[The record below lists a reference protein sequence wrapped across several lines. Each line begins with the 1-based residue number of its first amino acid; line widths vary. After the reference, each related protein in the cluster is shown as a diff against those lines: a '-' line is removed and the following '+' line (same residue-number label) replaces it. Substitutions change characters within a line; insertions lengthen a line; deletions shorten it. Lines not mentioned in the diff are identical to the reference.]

1 MTKESQHS
9 YLISIAIT
17 GRFYDI
23 SLFPLVWVVQTQTIV
38 YLEFSLDIKD
48 SKINSLKLK
57 PLPNLNLNPNSN
69 ILNLDTHTNLPY
81 QSRYNKVKKKPH
93 KLSRKTA

>member
-1 MTKESQHS
+1 MQMQS
-9 YLISIAIT
+9 
-17 GRFYDI
+17 
-23 SLFPLVWVVQTQTIV
+23 IV

-69 ILNLDTHTNLPY
+69 ILNLDTHSNLPY
-81 QSRYNKVKKKPH
+81 QSRYNKVKKTPQTIQKNSL
-93 KLSRKTA
+93 KNKKTNIV